1 MKELCK
7 LKKGDVASNL
17 KSIIALTEK
26 PKFICTKC
34 ARVANEKKYLCE
46 PTKMK

>member
-7 LKKGDVASNL
+7 LNKNELTAHLKK
-17 KSIIALTEK
+17 IIKITKK

-34 ARVANEKKYLCE
+34 ARAAKEKKYLCSPE
-46 PTKMK
+46 KM